1 MGGDQPRRRPPPSPG
16 LSGVPVAVAVDLPR
30 LELDRPFT
38 YLLPDD
44 RAPGT
49 GLLVSV
55 PFHGRTVRGWVL
67 GPTDDVPART
77 LPVRR
82 VLSAVP
88 LFDDRL
94 LALYRWVA
102 ERYVVPLSVAIGRSH
117 PPRVASEERPGSRDA
132 SKALKGSTGVTMPAV
147 LDRYERG
154 EDLAAAARNG
164 SGSFV
169 VRPLAD
175 EETATCVE
183 AVATALDGGRDA
195 VVIVP
200 EAEPIPHTARQVVD
214 TFRPLAVLLVG
225 GERRERYRAWLDVLD
240 GRYRVVVGT
249 RPAVFAPVRRLG
261 LVWVHREAHPAHREE
276 RAPYHHVREVALARA
291 RLERAV
297 CVLAGLSPSGEAAA
311 MAEDERLTRVQPPRS
326 VERSAAPLVEAV
338 RPAAEDRS
346 PRLTALLRR
355 SGGAFLM
362 VSRHGYGVVRVCRDC
377 GHPVRCARCGG
388 PVTVQ
393 AGVPVCVVCSATAT
407 CSNCGSTRFGVERGG
422 TERLEEWAAGL
433 TGLPVT
439 RVDAGEEATP
449 PAPGRVVVG
458 TAAAV
463 KDFGPRRVPL
473 VAVLDPDRARRRA
486 GLGAPEQA
494 LATWMEASAWAG
506 PRDGGGRVLV
516 QTGEPSDAAI
526 QALIRWDPWHF
537 HRAERGRRTDAGFPP
552 GFPVFRVTGSPALAD
567 ALGALE
573 PVTLLTSAAEGQT
586 VCLVTLRPN
595 GVSRFRER
603 VIEWAQQ
610 GTVARVEAEPQL

>member
-1 MGGDQPRRRPPPSPG
+1 VGGSQPRRRPPPGSG

-38 YLLPDD
+38 YLLPGD

-55 PFHGRTVRGWVL
+55 SFHGRTVRGWVL
-67 GPTDDVPART
+67 GPTEDVPART

-82 VLSAVP
+82 VLSRVP

-117 PPRVASEERPGSRDA
+117 PPRVASEEGRSRDE
-132 SKALKGSTGVTMPAV
+132 LGEPKGANPATLPAV
-147 LDRYERG
+147 LDRYQRG
-154 EDLAAAARNG
+154 EDLASAVGNG

-169 VRPLAD
+169 VRPLPD
-175 EETATCVE
+175 EEAAACVE
-183 AVATALDGGRDA
+183 AVAMALDGGRDV

-200 EAEPIPHTARQVVD
+200 EAEPLPHTARQVVD
-214 TFRPLAVLLVG
+214 TFRHLAVLLVG
-225 GERRERYRAWLDVLD
+225 GERRERYRAWLNVLD

-291 RLERAV
+291 GLERAV

-311 MAEDERLTRVQPPRS
+311 MAEDGRITRVQPPRS
-326 VERSAAPLVEAV
+326 VERSAAPLVEAG

-355 SGGAFLM
+355 SGGGFLM
-362 VSRHGYGVVRVCRDC
+362 VSRHGYGMVRVCRDC
-377 GHPVRCARCGG
+377 GQPVRCARCDG
-388 PVTVQ
+388 PVTVRS
-393 AGVPVCVVCSATAT
+393 GVSVCVVCSAPAS
-407 CSNCGSTRFGVERGG
+407 CSNCGSMRFGVERGG
-422 TERLEEWAAGL
+422 TERLEEWAGGL
-433 TGLPVT
+433 TGLPVS
-439 RVDAGEEATP
+439 RVDSGEDATP
-449 PAPGRVVVG
+449 PEPGRVVVG

-463 KDFGPRRVPL
+463 KDFGPRRIPL

-516 QTGEPSDAAI
+516 QTAEPADAAI

-537 HRAERGRRTDAGFPP
+537 HRAERRRRTEAGFPP
-552 GFPVFRVTGSPALAD
+552 GFPVFRVTGSPALAE
-567 ALGALE
+567 ALGALD
-573 PVTLLTSAAEGQT
+573 PVALLTSTAEGQT

-603 VIEWAQQ
+603 VIDWAQE
-610 GTVARVEAEPQL
+610 GTVTRVEAEPQL

>member
-1 MGGDQPRRRPPPSPG
+1 VGGDQPRRRPPPGPG

-38 YLLPDD
+38 YLLPED

-67 GPTDDVPART
+67 GPTADVPART

-82 VLSAVP
+82 VLSRIP
-88 LFDDRL
+88 LFDERL

-117 PPRVASEERPGSRDA
+117 PPRVASEE
-132 SKALKGSTGVTMPAV
+132 GSTRDEPRDPEGSATVTWPAV

-154 EDLAAAARNG
+154 EELTVAARNG
-164 SGSFV
+164 SGAFV
-169 VRPLAD
+169 VRPLPDD
-175 EETATCVE
+175 EATACVE
-183 AVATALDGGRDA
+183 AVGTALDGGREA

-200 EAEPIPHTARQVVD
+200 EAEPLPHTARQVVD
-214 TFRPLAVLLVG
+214 TFRHLAVLLVG
-225 GERRERYRAWLDVLD
+225 GERRERYRAWLDVID

-291 RLERAV
+291 GLERAV
-297 CVLAGLSPSGEAAA
+297 CVLAGLSPSGETAAL
-311 MAEDERLTRVQPPRS
+311 AEDERITRVQTSRV
-326 VERSAAPLVEAV
+326 VERSAAPLVEVV

-377 GHPVRCARCGG
+377 GQPVRCARCGG
-388 PVTVQ
+388 PVTVRSG
-393 AGVPVCVVCSATAT
+393 APVCVVCSDTVS

-422 TERLEEWAAGL
+422 TERLEEWAGGL
-433 TGLPVT
+433 TGLPVS

-463 KDFGPRRVPL
+463 KDFGPRRISL

-494 LATWMEASAWAG
+494 LAMWMEASAWAG
-506 PRDGGGRVLV
+506 PRDGGGRVLI
-516 QTGEPSDAAI
+516 QTAEPADAAI
-526 QALIRWDPWHF
+526 QALIRWDPGHF
-537 HRAERGRRTDAGFPP
+537 HRAERVRRTDAGFPP
-552 GFPVFRVTGSPALAD
+552 GFPVFRVTGSPGLAD
-567 ALGALE
+567 ALAALE
-573 PVTLLTSAAEGQT
+573 PVTLLTSSAEGQT

-595 GVSRFRER
+595 GISRFRER
-603 VIEWAQQ
+603 VIDWAQE
-610 GTVARVEAEPQL
+610 GTVTRVEAEPQL